1 MALNADKRIPDTTL
15 PLNSFKD
22 GDVLY
27 GADMNRVSDTLKTA
41 VNENYKDLKL
51 LAEGKGATVVQ
62 PEGDMPFVRINDL
75 GLMEYSTDGVEWKLS
90 GGHVILDE
98 NGDIALKK
106 SKIQFEG
113 ASVLDGGDKLIIK
126 GFQGKQGND
135 GPQGKQGIQGPQGND
150 GKSAVIPEGVL
161 YTLTV
166 QPNGD
171 LYLEWSSGDNP
182 PQMFELDEE
191 GNLYALINSSTLPDG
206 DEVMY

>member
-27 GADMNRVSDTLKTA
+27 GTDMNRVSDTLKTA
-41 VNENYKDLKL
+41 INENYKDLKL

-62 PEGDMPFVRINDL
+62 PEGDMPFVRINEL

-113 ASVLDGGDKLIIK
+113 AKVVDGGDKLIIE
-126 GFQGKQGND
+126 GFQGKQGEV
-135 GPQGKQGIQGPQGND
+135 GPQGQQGVQGEKGDQGV
-150 GKSAVIPEGVL
+150 SAVIAPNSGFYV
-161 YTLTV
+161 LTV
-166 QPNGD
+166 DSATGD
-171 LYLEWSSGDNP
+171 LFVVYNDGETP
-182 PQMFELDEE
+182 PQFELDGD
-191 GNLYALINSSTLPDG
+191 GNLYAVFT
-206 DEVMY
+206 Y

>member
-75 GLMEYSTDGVEWKLS
+75 GLMEYSTDGVKWKLS

-106 SKIQFEG
+106 SKLQFEG
-113 ASVLDGGDKLIIK
+113 ASVLDGGDRLIIK
-126 GFQGKQGND
+126 GFQGEQGET
-135 GPQGKQGIQGPQGND
+135 GPQGEQGVQGPQGND